1 LPANC
6 VEHIASQADNL
17 HKVVSDGLHFGLDY
31 EPLAEL
37 KSLLDYF
44 LLLDK
49 DVNDHLSAGRLDFRL
64 LDGISDQV
72 FAIVDDLAEEALV
85 FYSI

>member
-1 LPANC
+1 L
-6 VEHIASQADNL
+6 DN
-17 HKVVSDGLHFGLDY
+17 
-31 EPLAEL
+31 EPFAKL
-37 KSLLDYF
+37 KGLLDYL
-44 LLLDK
+44 LLLDE
-49 DVNDHLSAGRLDFRL
+49 DVYDHLTAGRLDFGL